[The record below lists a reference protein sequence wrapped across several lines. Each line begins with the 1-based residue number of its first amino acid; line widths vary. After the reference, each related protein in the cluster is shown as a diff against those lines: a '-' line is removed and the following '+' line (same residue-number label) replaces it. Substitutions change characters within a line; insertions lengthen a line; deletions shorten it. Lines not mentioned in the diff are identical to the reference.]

1 MRLKPNDRTHRLNAI
16 AGTQGHEEKTIMK
29 TKAFLFTG
37 ILFTVGLIVGVAARP
52 ATTKDADWP
61 RWRGPFET
69 GMALGDAPTTWSDSK
84 NVKWKVPIPGRGHSS
99 PVLWGD
105 QIFVTTAVPIGAEPE
120 GEKPV
125 RPQPGADA
133 PRRGGGASGG

>member
-1 MRLKPNDRTHRLNAI
+1 MKMNAFQFI
-16 AGTQGHEEKTIMK
+16 
-29 TKAFLFTG
+29 G
-37 ILFTVGLIVGVAARP
+37 ILLAVGPIGGLAAGP

-61 RWRGPFET
+61 RWRGPYET
-69 GMALGDAPTTWSDSK
+69 GMARGDAPTTWSDTK
-84 NVKWKVPIPGRGHSS
+84 NIKWKVVIPGRGHSS

-133 PRRGGGASGG
+133 RLQPSG